1 MNNLLEILSSVDYED
16 NGSLHLTEIR
26 EIGGDLALLFDVIA
40 DEHPDL
46 PRNIEVTGVLTR
58 ENTLSAGYVH
68 EFEISQDHVLL
79 WHYTK
84 PYALVSFYG
93 KALDALSVVGALYAR
108 HVDLVEDWIPFHKY
122 MNSEVLLAELIAGS
136 FGMLAEGPEPLVLAY
151 AEVMQSYG
159 FTTSHHSS
167 VLPGD
172 WVGESADL
180 SVLILDKSNVIA
192 SAFLAN
198 ALD

>member
-16 NGSLHLTEIR
+16 YGSLHVR
-26 EIGGDLALLFDVIA
+26 E
-40 DEHPDL
+40 
-46 PRNIEVTGVLTR
+46 
-58 ENTLSAGYVH
+58 
-68 EFEISQDHVLL
+68 
-79 WHYTK
+79 K

-136 FGMLAEGPEPLVLAY
+136 FGMLADGPEPLVLAY

-167 VLPGD
+167 VPPGD

-180 SVLILDKSNVIA
+180 SVLILDKSHVIA

-198 ALD
+198 ALN